1 MKNKILV
8 VAPHADDE
16 TLGCGGTLLKHKKN
30 GDEINWLLMTKLK
43 KNKKYNSK
51 VVKQKNNEIKMVN
64 KAYGFKNFFQL
75 NFQPSSLD
83 LENFEKII
91 DQINHYFNLIK
102 PNILY
107 LPFKNDIHTDHEVTF
122 RACIAL
128 TKSFRNKFIKKVIV
142 YETPSESDFN
152 IDPEKNNFKPNL
164 WVDISQ
170 HINQKL
176 SILKL
181 YKTEIKRH
189 PFPRSIENI
198 ISYSKIRGSFSGHKN
213 SESFIILKEV
223 I

>member
-8 VAPHADDE
+8 VSPHADDE

-102 PNILY
+102 PNIFICHLKMI
-107 LPFKNDIHTDHEVTF
+107 FIQT
-122 RACIAL
+122 
-128 TKSFRNKFIKKVIV
+128 TKLLLEHV
-142 YETPSESDFN
+142 
-152 IDPEKNNFKPNL
+152 L
-164 WVDISQ
+164 
-170 HINQKL
+170 L
-176 SILKL
+176 
-181 YKTEIKRH
+181 
-189 PFPRSIENI
+189 
-198 ISYSKIRGSFSGHKN
+198 
-213 SESFIILKEV
+213 
-223 I
+223 